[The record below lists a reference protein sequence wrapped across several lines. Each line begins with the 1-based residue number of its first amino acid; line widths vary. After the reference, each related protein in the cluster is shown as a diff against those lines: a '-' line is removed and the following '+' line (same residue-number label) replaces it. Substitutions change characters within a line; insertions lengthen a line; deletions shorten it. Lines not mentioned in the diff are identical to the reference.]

1 MIFQNFCSIFFLL
14 EPKGGNSM
22 YRKNAWAKYQNN
34 MGEVMDFAEQ
44 YKKFISFGK
53 TERLVTKESVELLEK
68 AGYKNAETLNSV
80 KPGDKLYFV
89 NKNKNVCAFIVG
101 NKPLTEGLRILG
113 AHIDS
118 PRLDLKESPLYEKN
132 GFALADTHYYGGVKK
147 YQYVTIPLALHG
159 VICKKDGTVVEVHIG
174 EKEDDPVVGITDL
187 LIHLSADQMAKPMSK
202 AIEGENL
209 DVSLGSIPL
218 EEKDAKAYILNLLK
232 EQYGV
237 EEEDFISAEI
247 EIVPAGPA
255 RDYGLDRSMVAGYGH
270 DDRVCAYTSLRALL
284 DTNEVEHTACC
295 ILVDKEEIGSVGAT
309 GAHSLFFE
317 NAIAKL
323 AELLGMKEPLY
334 QARLALQAS
343 KMLSSDVSAGFDP
356 LYPSVNDSKNAAY
369 FGQGLVFNKY
379 TGSRGKSGSND
390 ANPEYYAFI
399 RRTMD
404 EADVNWQSSELGRV
418 DQGGGGTIA
427 YILGNYNMNV
437 IDAGIAVLNMHAPM
451 EIVSKVDVYEAYRGY
466 KAFLLAK

>member
-1 MIFQNFCSIFFLL
+1 
-14 EPKGGNSM
+14 M
-22 YRKNAWAKYQNN
+22 YRKNAWSKYKDN
-34 MGEVMDFAEQ
+34 MEVVMSFAED

-53 TERLVTKESVELLEK
+53 TERLVTRKSQELLLAAGFKRIEDVKSLK
-68 AGYKNAETLNSV
+68 AG
-80 KPGDKLYFV
+80 DKVFFI

-101 NKPLTEGLRILG
+101 KKPLSEGLRILG

-118 PRLDLKESPLYEKN
+118 PRLDLKESPFYEKN

-159 VICKKDGTVVEVHIG
+159 VVCKKDGTVVEIHIG

-187 LIHLSADQMAKPMSK
+187 LIHLSADQMAKPLAK

-209 DVSLGSIPL
+209 DLSLGNIPL
-218 EEKDAKAYILNLLK
+218 EDKGAKAYILDLLEK
-232 EQYGV
+232 QYGV
-237 EEEDFISAEI
+237 NEEDFISAEI
-247 EIVPAGPA
+247 EVVPAGPA

-270 DDRVCAYTSLRALL
+270 DDRVCAYSSLKALL
-284 DTNEVEHTACC
+284 DTENPEFTACC

-309 GAHSLFFE
+309 GAQSLFFE

-323 AELLGMKEPLY
+323 AELLGSNNPLY
-334 QARLALQAS
+334 DARLAMQAS

-356 LYPSVNDSKNAAY
+356 LYAYVSDAKNAAY
-369 FGQGLVFNKY
+369 LGEGLVFNKY

-404 EADVNWQSSELGRV
+404 EADVNWQSSELGKV

-437 IDAGIAVLNMHAPM
+437 IDAGIPVLNMHAPM
-451 EIVSKVDVYEAYRGY
+451 EIISKVDLYEAYRGY
-466 KAFLLAK
+466 KAFLIAE